1 MANTIDILGD
11 DAVTDSIID
20 GSIAEL
26 VDDQITSIGDRA
38 FYNCSA
44 LTSIDLPAVTSIS
57 SSAFSGCSAL
67 TSIDLPAATSIG
79 TNAFQKCTKLTRVI
93 LRNTSQVVSLSNTSA
108 FSNANSAIIY
118 VPDAL
123 VDNYKAATNWST
135 YASRIKGLSE
145 IPA

>member
-20 GSIAEL
+20 GSITEL

-57 SSAFSGCSAL
+57 SSAFSGCYAL

-93 LRNTSQVVSLSNTSA
+93 LRNTSQVVSLSSTSA

-123 VDNYKAATNWST
+123 VDDYKAATNWST
-135 YASRIKGLSE
+135 YADRIKGLSE
-145 IPA
+145 LPA